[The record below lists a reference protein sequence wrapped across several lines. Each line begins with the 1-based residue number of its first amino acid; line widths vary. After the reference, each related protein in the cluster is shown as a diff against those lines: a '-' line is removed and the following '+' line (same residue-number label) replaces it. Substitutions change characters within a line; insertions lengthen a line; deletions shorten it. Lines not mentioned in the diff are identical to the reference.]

1 MARISLERDDR
12 IRTYRYRI
20 KPFPQAINETNFTLI
35 DRMGGLEFHW
45 DRSPTKDG
53 RVSYLL
59 NRDIWARYLVDRD

>member
-1 MARISLERDDR
+1 MER
-12 IRTYRYRI
+12 
-20 KPFPQAINETNFTLI
+20 PSGPEAINETKFTLI
-35 DRMGGLEFHW
+35 DRAGGLEFFTGKGRL